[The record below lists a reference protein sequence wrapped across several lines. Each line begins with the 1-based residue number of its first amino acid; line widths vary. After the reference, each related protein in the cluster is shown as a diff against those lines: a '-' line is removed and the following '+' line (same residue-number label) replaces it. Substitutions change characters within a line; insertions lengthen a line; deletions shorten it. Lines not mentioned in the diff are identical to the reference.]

1 MKSSFTEINLRFI
14 DAHGDCFDVNGPFA
28 SAADARMSLH
38 TKPEDAVAW
47 VIEQTFRYTPSS
59 GRCQVHKILER
70 GGNAEALALGGWDN

>member
-14 DAHGDCFDVNGPFA
+14 DAHGDCFDVNGPFS

-47 VIEQTFRYTPSS
+47 VIERTKRHAPDT
-59 GRCQVHKILER
+59 GRRDVNTILQR
-70 GGNAEALALGGWDN
+70 GGCEQALSLGGWMN